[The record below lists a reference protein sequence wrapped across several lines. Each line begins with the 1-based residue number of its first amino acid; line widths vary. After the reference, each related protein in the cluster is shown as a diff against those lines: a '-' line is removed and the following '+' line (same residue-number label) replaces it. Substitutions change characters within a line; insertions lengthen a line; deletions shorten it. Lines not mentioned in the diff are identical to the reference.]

1 MMRNLNK
8 TVLALL
14 AASVMTTTAFAASD
28 EGATDRIQSA
38 KGSVEA
44 LTVTLENMGAEVD
57 PSVNL
62 NGAYTA
68 DQKVSIYNAKH
79 AELQN
84 QFDTLHAQSAE

>member
-1 MMRNLNK
+1 MKTLNK

-14 AASVMTTTAFAASD
+14 AASVMTTSAYAGTGD
-28 EGATDRIQSA
+28 GADDRIQSA
-38 KGSVEA
+38 RGSVEA
-44 LTVTLENMGAEVD
+44 LTTTLENMGAKVD
-57 PSVNL
+57 SSVNL

-68 DQKVSIYNAKH
+68 DQKVSLYNEKH

>member
-1 MMRNLNK
+1 MKTLNK

-14 AASVMTTTAFAASD
+14 AASVMTTSAFAGTGD
-28 EGATDRIQSA
+28 GADDRIQSA

-57 PSVNL
+57 SSVNL
-62 NGAYTA
+62 KGAYTA
-68 DQKVSIYNAKH
+68 DQKVSLYNAKH

>member
-1 MMRNLNK
+1 MKTLNK
-8 TVLALL
+8 TILALL
-14 AASVMTTTAFAASD
+14 AASVMTTGAFAGTGD
-28 EGATDRIQSA
+28 GADDRIQSA

-57 PSVNL
+57 SSVNL
-62 NGAYTA
+62 KGAYTA
-68 DQKVSIYNAKH
+68 DQKVSLYNAKH

>member
-1 MMRNLNK
+1 MKTLNK
-8 TVLALL
+8 TILALL
-14 AASVMTTTAFAASD
+14 AASVMTTGAFAGTGD
-28 EGATDRIQSA
+28 GADDRIQSA

-44 LTVTLENMGAEVD
+44 LTVTLENLGAEVD
-57 PSVNL
+57 SSVNL

-68 DQKVSIYNAKH
+68 DQKVSLYNAKH

>member
-14 AASVMTTTAFAASD
+14 AASVMTTSAFAASD

-44 LTVTLENMGAEVD
+44 L
-57 PSVNL
+57 
-62 NGAYTA
+62 
-68 DQKVSIYNAKH
+68 SI
-79 AELQN
+79 QC
-84 QFDTLHAQSAE
+84 